1 MDNKLKKFYY
11 IIAPGILVAATGVGA
26 GDLITASLA
35 GNKLGLTVLSAPILG
50 GVLKL
55 FLTEGLARFQ
65 IATKH
70 TLLEGWI
77 NDLGKWIQ
85 WIFMAYLVI
94 WSYMVG
100 GALINSCGAAM
111 SALIPIGD
119 QQTSKVIW
127 GIVHSLLAVSLA
139 LKGSF
144 KFFEKVMSV
153 LIGIMFIVVIVGSFF
168 FINNFSDFALGFIPS
183 IPKEG
188 SNWLI
193 GLIGGVGGTL
203 TILSYGYW
211 IREDGRDSKEGLKTC
226 KIDLT
231 IAYMLTALFSVG
243 MVILGS
249 ELNFEG
255 VDKGQISTV
264 LATLFKTKFGVTGY
278 WLFLFGFWA
287 GVFSSMLGV
296 WQSVP
301 YLFADFRRLQKA
313 EGLDKDLSKEKDYK
327 YFLWALALIPITSLW
342 VKFVSI
348 QLAYAFIGALF
359 VPCLALSLLFLNN
372 SKGLQADYRNGW
384 VSNLVLLVPLFFFIA
399 IGISKLF

>member
-1 MDNKLKKFYY
+1 MANKLKNFYY

-26 GDLITASLA
+26 GDLITASFA
-35 GNKLGLTVLSAPILG
+35 GNKLGLTVLWAPILG

-65 IATKH
+65 IATEH

-85 WIFMAYLVI
+85 WVFMVYLVI

-119 QQTSKVIW
+119 LQTSKVIW
-127 GIVHSLLAVSLA
+127 GIAHSLLAVTLA

-144 KFFEKVMSV
+144 KLFEKVMSV

-168 FINNFSDFALGFIPS
+168 FIKNFSAFALGFIPS
-183 IPKEG
+183 LPKEG

-211 IREDGRDSKEGLKTC
+211 IREDGRDNIKGLRTC

-249 ELNFEG
+249 QLNFEG
-255 VDKGQISTV
+255 IDKGEISTV
-264 LATLFKTKFGVTGY
+264 LAILFKTKFGEAGY

-301 YLFADFRRLQKA
+301 YLFADFRRLQKT
-313 EGLDKDLSKEKDYK
+313 EKFNKDLSKEKDYK
-327 YFLWALALIPITSLW
+327 YFLWALAIIPITSLW
-342 VKFVSI
+342 VKFESI
-348 QLAYAFIGALF
+348 QLAYAIIGALF

-372 SKGLQADYRNGW
+372 SKTISSEFRNGW
-384 VSNLVLLVPLFFFIA
+384 LSNLVLLVALVFFLV
-399 IGISKLF
+399 IGLSKLF

>member
-26 GDLITASLA
+26 GDLITASFA
-35 GNKLGLTVLSAPILG
+35 GNKLGLTVLWAPILG
-50 GVLKL
+50 GILKL

-144 KFFEKVMSV
+144 KSFEKVMSV

-168 FINNFSDFALGFIPS
+168 FINNFSDFAVGFIPS

-342 VKFVSI
+342 VKFESI

-384 VSNLVLLVPLFFFIA
+384 GSNLVLLVSLFFFIA